1 MTPSDFVIVI
11 GRQCGSGGRELGRAL
26 AERLGVPYYDRRLLQ
41 DASKEL
47 GIRADLL
54 ERNDERRPS
63 RLVAWLSAS
72 CGAVDAS
79 YHGKTFSEGDIHRF
93 QGKVIRNLMERGSC
107 VIVGRGADYIGR
119 DLPNLLSVFLH
130 APVEERLKRM
140 RRNETPGLSD
150 AELQEM
156 MMRTDRRREAYYN
169 DFTGRHWGHA
179 DNYHLSID
187 SSLGDV
193 ETLADMIVSMLHR
206 RCEKMEKEKA

>member
-26 AERLGVPYYDRRLLQ
+26 ADRLGIPYYDRRILR

-47 GIRADLL
+47 GIRPDLL

-63 RLVAWLSAS
+63 RLAAWLSAS

-93 QGKVIRNLMERGSC
+93 QGKVIRNLLERGSC

-119 DLPNLLSVFLH
+119 DLPNILSVFLH
-130 APVEERLKRM
+130 APAQERLKRM
-140 RRNETPGLSD
+140 RRNEATGLSD
-150 AELQEM
+150 DELREM
-156 MMRTDRRREAYYN
+156 MVRTDRRREAYYN
-169 DFTGRHWGHA
+169 DFTGRHWGRA
-179 DNYHLSID
+179 DNYHLSLD
-187 SSLGDV
+187 SSLVSID
-193 ETLADMIVSMLHR
+193 TLADLIVNLLLQ
-206 RCEKMEKEKA
+206 RCNMMKKS